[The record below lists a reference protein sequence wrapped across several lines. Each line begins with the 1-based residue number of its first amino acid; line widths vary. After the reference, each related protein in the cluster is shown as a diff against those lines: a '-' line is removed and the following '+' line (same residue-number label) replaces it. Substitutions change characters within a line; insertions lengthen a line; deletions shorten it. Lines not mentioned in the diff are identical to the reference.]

1 MPSYK
6 VISKGFHGGL
16 LYDPEGKRTTL
27 HTEKAFPSKGGKEKV
42 PSWLEAIAGETIAQ
56 ARARKGAET
65 KAANAAA
72 KKAAEDKKEIAEAS
86 FLGEGEAAKSSA
98 VETL

>member
-6 VISKGFHGGL
+6 VLSKGFHGGR
-16 LYDPEGKRTTL
+16 LYDPEGKRQTL
-27 HTEKAFPSKGGKEKV
+27 HTEKPFPSKDKKEQV
-42 PSWLEAIAGETIAQ
+42 PLWLEALKSETIAE

-65 KAANAAA
+65 KAANAA
-72 KKAAEDKKEIAEAS
+72 KKKNDEDNKEIADAS
-86 FLGEGEAAKSSA
+86 FLGEGESTST

>member
-6 VISKGFHGGL
+6 VLSKGFHGGR
-16 LYDPEGKRTTL
+16 LYDPEGKRRTL
-27 HTEKAFPSKGGKEKV
+27 HTEKPFPSKDKKEQV
-42 PSWLEAIAGETIAQ
+42 PQWLEALKSETAAQ
-56 ARARKGAET
+56 AKARKGAET

-72 KKAAEDKKEIAEAS
+72 KKAEEDQKEIADAS
-86 FLGEGEAAKSSA
+86 FLGEGESTST